1 MVGKEGSK
9 TDNKT
14 ENDTPRRTMSHSDII
29 TFSKVAKKLPGF
41 LKGLPGTIKG
51 VKLSK
56 LTDPTKPVGLGLCV
70 EEAARK
76 NPHGPAIIYE
86 DRFLSYAQFNAWVN
100 QIAHFLMEQG
110 IRKGDAVAILVENR
124 PEMLA
129 SVAACAKIGAVNAL
143 INTSQR
149 GKVLVHSV
157 NLVEPKA
164 AIVGAE
170 LLEGYQEVED
180 QLHVPQERRYF
191 LADTDTLHSSGKAPS
206 GWVNLADKIKAMK
219 TTNPQTTNHIF
230 LEDPCFYVYTS
241 GTTGLPKAVIFNHGR
256 FMKAYGAFGFGAVRL
271 KSHDRMYVTL
281 PFYHAT
287 AMAVCWG
294 SVLAGS
300 AGLIMAR
307 RFSASRFWED
317 IRKHDAT
324 AFGYVGELCRYL
336 MDKPA
341 QPNDRNNKVRI
352 IVGNGL
358 RPSIWKQ
365 FKERFGIETVME
377 LYGSSEGNIGFTNVF
392 NFDNTVGISP
402 FPYAIVKYDK
412 EAEAPVRDSSG
423 HMIKADKGEPGLLI
437 GEITPKTPFHGYTDP
452 EKTEKCIL
460 RNVFKPGDAWFDTGD
475 MMRDLGFKHAQFV
488 DRLGDTFRWKG
499 ENVSTTEVEH
509 IVDGYEHVSET
520 VVYGVEI
527 PNTNGRA
534 GMASIRFDI
543 DHLQFDFKKFLTY
556 LKGELPPYAIPVFLR
571 VSEGMETT
579 GTFKHKKAPLKDAG
593 FDLAKQDNPVY
604 VWLPG
609 SDEYTPLTPDLQD
622 KIVSGQFRY

>member
-1 MVGKEGSK
+1 
-9 TDNKT
+9 
-14 ENDTPRRTMSHSDII
+14 MSQSDII

-56 LTDPTKPVGLGLCV
+56 LTDPTKPVGLGLCL
-70 EEAARK
+70 EQAAQK

-100 QIAHFLMEQG
+100 QIAYFLMEQG
-110 IRKGDAVAILVENR
+110 VRKGDAVAILVENR
-124 PEMLA
+124 PELLA
-129 SVAACAKIGAVNAL
+129 AVSACAKIGAVNAL
-143 INTSQR
+143 INTSQK
-149 GKVLVHSV
+149 GKVLVHSI

-164 AIVGAE
+164 AIVGEE

-180 QLHVPQERRYF
+180 QLHVPHERRYY
-191 LADTDTLHSSGKAPS
+191 LADADTLHTSGKAPE
-206 GWVNLADKIKAMK
+206 GWINLADKIKAMK
-219 TTNPQTTNHIF
+219 TTNPHTTGHIF
-230 LEDPCFYVYTS
+230 LEDPCFYIYTS

-256 FMKAYGAFGFGAVRL
+256 FMKAYGAFGYGAVRL
-271 KSHDRMYVTL
+271 KSTDRMYVTL

-294 SVLAGS
+294 SVLAGN

-307 RFSASRFWED
+307 RFSASKFWED

-341 QPNDRNNKVRI
+341 QPNDRDNKIRV

-358 RPSIWKQ
+358 RPSIWRQ
-365 FKERFGIETVME
+365 FKDRFGIETVME
-377 LYGSSEGNIGFTNVF
+377 LYGSSEGNIGFTNIF

-412 EAEAPVRDSSG
+412 EAEAPVRDSQG
-423 HMIKADKGEPGLLI
+423 HLIRADKGEPGLLI

-460 RNVFKPGDAWFDTGD
+460 RNVFKPGDSWFDTGD

-509 IVDGYEHVSET
+509 IVDGYDHVSET

-543 DHLQFDFKKFLTY
+543 DHTQFDFKKFLAH
-556 LKGELPPYAIPVFLR
+556 LKTELPHYAIPVFIR
-571 VSEGMETT
+571 VSAGMETT

-609 SDEYTPLTPDLQD
+609 TDDYTQVTPELQS
-622 KIVSGQFRY
+622 KIESGEFRY